1 MTHEA
6 DTQELHKKA
15 ADTMSDQQMTGVV
28 VLSLGVAALIVSIGV
43 AWMLSRLS
51 RAGRV
56 ESTWFITA
64 VSFVL
69 FLVGVVLCWFGVTT
83 FVGV

>member
-1 MTHEA
+1 
-6 DTQELHKKA
+6 
-15 ADTMSDQQMTGVV
+15 MSNQQMTGVV

-43 AWMLSRLS
+43 AWTLSRLS

>member
-1 MTHEA
+1 
-6 DTQELHKKA
+6 
-15 ADTMSDQQMTGVV
+15 MTGVV

-56 ESTWFITA
+56 ESTWFITT
-64 VSFVL
+64 VSFLL
-69 FLVGVVLCWFGVTT
+69 FVVGIVLCWFGVSTIMEAQ
-83 FVGV
+83 